1 MARAKVITDKLNSIE
16 TDLRFLAN
24 KTVND
29 AFTERE
35 RYKLS
40 EMADDIA
47 EIRIPIHVV
56 RNNAN

>member
-16 TDLRFLAN
+16 NELRFLAN

-29 AFTERE
+29 AFTDRE
-35 RYKLS
+35 RFKLS

-47 EIRIPIHVV
+47 EIRIPIMVKH
-56 RNNAN
+56 NK